1 MSEDKE
7 FKVTDKRGLEKEEKP
22 AVHEAAP
29 AVEKKS
35 ADEKVNQFP
44 EVNFINL
51 AASLGTSCMMHLG
64 LLENPSTKAKELDLE
79 MAQHEIDLLTMLE
92 TKTKGNLDQQ
102 EEGFLTQLLYE
113 LRMHFVETKKK

>member
-7 FKVTDKRGLEKEEKP
+7 FKVTDKRGQEKEVEEKEP
-22 AVHEAAP
+22 QVKDQEE
-29 AVEKKS
+29 VK
-35 ADEKVNQFP
+35 QFP

-64 LLENPSTKAKELDLE
+64 LIENPNTKSKDVNIE

-92 TKTKGNLDQQ
+92 TKTKGNLDKQ
-102 EEGFLTQLLYE
+102 EEEFMTQLLYE
-113 LRMHFVETKKK
+113 LRMHFVQVKK